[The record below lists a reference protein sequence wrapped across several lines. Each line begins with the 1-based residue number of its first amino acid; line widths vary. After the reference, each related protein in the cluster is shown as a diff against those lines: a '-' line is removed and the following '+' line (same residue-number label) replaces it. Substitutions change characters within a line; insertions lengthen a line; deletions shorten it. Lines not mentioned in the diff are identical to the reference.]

1 MGKMNRNSPAR
12 AVLGLLSFL
21 AMLSCNR
28 SSNLESLQPAGGGS
42 SVIGAGS
49 TFIYPIM
56 GRWIST
62 FQGSRPGVKIN
73 YQSIG
78 SGGGIQQ
85 LKMGLIDFGASDAA
99 VNDQMLKE
107 MPPLIQIPESAGPVC
122 VTYNLP
128 ELNTRLQL
136 SGATLAGIY
145 LGRITNW
152 QDPAVRNDNPG
163 GNLPDRAILV
173 AHRSDGSGTT
183 SIFTGYLAKVSPEW
197 AKVGQGVS
205 VRWPVGL
212 GGKGS
217 EGVTG
222 VVRQTPGSIAYVELT
237 YAAENHLPV
246 ALIRN
251 QAGNWEEPTPESTT
265 AAIDAFQSDLAR
277 DVRTSIVDPP
287 ASARD
292 AYPIC
297 GLTYLLV
304 ARDGSDVAKRRMV
317 RDFIEFVVTDGQNA
331 AVALQYARLP
341 PALVKQDQ
349 KLIAEMQMNGHTV
362 QESSPPSSL

>member
-1 MGKMNRNSPAR
+1 MDKINQNLPSR
-12 AVLGLLSFL
+12 AVIGFLSFL
-21 AMLSCNR
+21 VMLSCNK
-28 SSNLESLQPAGGGS
+28 SSPVESLRPGGAES
-42 SVIGAGS
+42 AVIGAGS
-49 TFIYPIM
+49 TFVYPIM
-56 GRWIST
+56 GRWISI
-62 FQGSRPGVKIN
+62 FQSNRPGVKIN

-85 LKMGLIDFGASDAA
+85 LRMGLIDFGASDAA

-107 MPPLIQIPESAGPVC
+107 MPPVIQIPESAGPVC

-128 ELNTRLQL
+128 GLNTPLKL

-145 LGRITNW
+145 LGKITNW
-152 QDPAVRNDNPG
+152 QDRAVSNDNPG

-183 SIFTGYLAKVSPEW
+183 GIFTSYLSKVSPGW

-205 VRWPVGL
+205 VSWPVGL

-237 YAAENHLPV
+237 YAKENHLPV

-251 QAGNWEEPTPESTT
+251 QAGNWEEPSPEATT
-265 AAIDAFQSDLAR
+265 AAIAAFQVDLAR
-277 DVRTSIVDPP
+277 DVRASIVDPP

-304 ARDGSDVAKRRMV
+304 ARDGNNAAKRRTV
-317 RDFIEFVVTDGQNA
+317 RDFIAFIVTDGQNA
-331 AVALQYARLP
+331 AEPLQYARLP
-341 PALVKQDQ
+341 PALVRQDQ
-349 KLIAEMQMNGHTV
+349 KLIAEIQSNG
-362 QESSPPSSL
+362 QPLEDSASSSP